1 VDVIRQGQKR
11 AHRNVCQTTR
21 SRHQIFGRW
30 REGGGCTGDRA
41 LPPVRQPDDDQR
53 WPSSGASF
61 AHRKA
66 AAIQRMMRVNDPDL
80 SDSPVKRCGAYKCP
94 AIRPTPTPSWTGSF
108 ITLIGSNSPAK
119 ACDGPETGK
128 PKRLDHTPFLS
139 NIKSRKPASLATRA
153 ASFRYGGRHH
163 SGIPGGFMSFY
174 PGGFVVIGRPAV
186 GTTLGGDRGE
196 AHELQRHHHQRG
208 RPPR

>member
-1 VDVIRQGQKR
+1 MDVIRQGQKR

-94 AIRPTPTPSWTGSF
+94 AILLSRPPYWTDCFTTPSSSRSKGQATGCASTPTSCPRPSGS
-108 ITLIGSNSPAK
+108 SPAPLARPDRTRK
-119 ACDGPETGK
+119 PMRSPARPHASLVAGLDCKRSPETESASAM
-128 PKRLDHTPFLS
+128 PTSPPF
-139 NIKSRKPASLATRA
+139 A
-153 ASFRYGGRHH
+153 A
-163 SGIPGGFMSFY
+163 
-174 PGGFVVIGRPAV
+174 
-186 GTTLGGDRGE
+186 L
-196 AHELQRHHHQRG
+196 
-208 RPPR
+208 